1 MGTDLSVYSVYIV
14 SQAVQST
21 LLMRPVKYAM
31 EIGRL
36 FTKEYSRFP
45 PLVDDETENAGRVA
59 RTYNQ
64 GFQNYEGPAVS

>member
-1 MGTDLSVYSVYIV
+1 
-14 SQAVQST
+14 
-21 LLMRPVKYAM
+21 MRPVKYAM

>member
-1 MGTDLSVYSVYIV
+1 MGIGLSVYSVYIV

-45 PLVDDETENAGRVA
+45 PLVDDETENAARVE
-59 RTYNQ
+59 RTYNW
-64 GFQNYEGPAVS
+64 GFQNYEEPAIS